1 MEIAVFAGSANVPL
15 SASIAD
21 NLQLG
26 LGRWTLSRFPDSEL
40 HAEIQESTR
49 GRDVYLVQPTA
60 PPVNEN
66 LMELLLLAD
75 ACRRAG
81 AGRLTAIVPYLGY
94 ARQDRRATGRDSIGA
109 RVVADL
115 IGTSRIERVVAVDL
129 HSPALEG
136 VFPVP
141 LEHLSAVPLLVRAVQ
156 QLLPSDPVVVAPDL
170 GAVKLARRYAALL
183 QAPMAIVHK
192 TRISGEQVETH
203 GIVGEVRARSPVI
216 VDDMISTGA
225 TIAAALDA
233 AVANGSGPD
242 ALVISTHGLFVGPA
256 PERLAKLP
264 VKQFVVTDSV
274 AARDMGLP
282 VLVAS
287 LGSLLA
293 EAIRRLHDGRSLG
306 DLLLHQ

>member
-1 MEIAVFAGSANVPL
+1 MEITVFAGSANLPL
-15 SASIAD
+15 AASVAD

-40 HAEIQESTR
+40 HAAIQESTR

-66 LMELLLLAD
+66 LIELILLAD

-81 AGRLTAIVPYLGY
+81 AGRLTAIVPYFGY
-94 ARQDRRATGRDSIGA
+94 ARQDRRATGRDSIAA

-115 IGTSRIERVVAVDL
+115 IGTSGIERVVAVDL
-129 HSPALEG
+129 HSTALEG
-136 VFPVP
+136 VFPVA

-170 GAVKLARRYAALL
+170 GAAKLARRYAALL
-183 QAPMAIVHK
+183 HAPMAIVHK

-203 GIVGEVRARSPVI
+203 GVVGEVRGRSPII

-233 AVANGSGPD
+233 VVTNGSAPD

-256 PERLAKLP
+256 GERLAKLE
-264 VKQFVVTDSV
+264 VNRFVVTDSV
-274 AARDMGLP
+274 VARDTALP
-282 VLVAS
+282 VLAAS
-287 LGSLLA
+287 LGPLLA

-306 DLLLHQ
+306 DLLVHE